1 METPMSSTRILAIL
15 NPAANRG
22 KIAAHRAAVKRG
34 LEGVD
39 AEYVETRQRGDAGK
53 FARVAAEQG
62 RPIVIVGGDGSINE
76 VASGILSVGVPVP
89 LGIVPA
95 GSGNDFA
102 WNTLHLP
109 RDLAAAVAVALH
121 GTPTPVDAGTVNGRY
136 FVNSFS
142 VGLDGDIAAAAERM
156 KRYPFM
162 HGSLLYYATTLRQL
176 FFGYGRCPWLAIQF
190 DGEPAAPEQRRYVLA
205 AVMNG
210 PTYGAGFHIVPH
222 ADNAD
227 GSFEICTIRHTPLL
241 RALRLLPVVKK
252 GEHTHEPEV
261 AFFKARSVHIES
273 RKLVNAQMDGE
284 TMQATHYDAQIL
296 PGALRVRVGTTG

>member
-1 METPMSSTRILAIL
+1 METPASSTRILVIL
-15 NPAANRG
+15 NPTANRG

-76 VASGILSVGVPVP
+76 VASGILSVGVPVA

-109 RDLAAAVAVALH
+109 RDLAAAVAIALH
-121 GTPTPVDAGTVNGRY
+121 GTPIAVDAGTVNGRY

-142 VGLDGDIAAAAERM
+142 VGLDGDIAAVAERM

-162 HGSLLYYATTLRQL
+162 QGAVLYYASTLRQL

-190 DGEPAAPEQRRYVLA
+190 DGEPATPEMRRFVLA

-210 PTYGAGFHIVPH
+210 PTYGAGFRIVPD
-222 ADNAD
+222 ADNAG
-227 GSFEICTIRHTPLL
+227 GSFEICTVRHMPLP

-261 AFFKARSVHIES
+261 TFFKARSVHIES
-273 RKLVNAQMDGE
+273 RKPVNAQMDGE
-284 TMQATHYDAQIL
+284 TMQATTYDAQIL
-296 PGALRVRVGTTG
+296 PGALRVRVGATS